1 MTIQAKA
8 EEIMNR
14 KQITTAFIVLGM
26 VITASVGSW
35 MAGSKIQSPAEAAAR
50 TAPPTPSPILVPIEK
65 RILTSDVITRG
76 TARFGLPQSLSLVP
90 STLKGGLGVITTLPA
105 RDTQLN
111 EGDVLLT
118 ASGRPVF
125 VLQGDIPVYRDLTP
139 GMSGEDI
146 LQLETG
152 LARIG
157 FDPGPV
163 DGVFDEQTGVAVGAW
178 YTSAGFQPFGP
189 TTDQLTEI
197 RDLEDALAL
206 AVNEKLAAE
215 DAVAA
220 APLAVEAAR
229 AQAAGEPAAVAEYI
243 IQTALNEQA
252 AGAREAQRLSDS
264 AARLAADLE
273 TARDKTGVQVPADEL
288 IFIPALPVR
297 VEQNEVEI
305 GDDAGGP
312 VVMVTNNQLA
322 IDSSLPLEEAP
333 LVKPGMAVAID
344 EPELGIEATGIVA
357 RVASIP
363 GTDGVDGF
371 HIYFEV
377 LVDETPLT
385 LDGFSLRLT
394 IPVESTGG
402 AVLVVPLSALTL
414 APDGSSRIQVEKD
427 GTLEYITVKPGL
439 SADGFVEI
447 TPVDG
452 EITPGQLVV
461 IRFE

>member
-1 MTIQAKA
+1 
-8 EEIMNR
+8 MNR

-26 VITASVGSW
+26 VVTASVGSW
-35 MAGSKIQSPAEAAAR
+35 MAGSNIQSPAEAAAR

-65 RILTSDVITRG
+65 RVLTSDVVTRG

-90 STLKGGLGVITTLPA
+90 SALKGGLGVITTLPV

-111 EGDVLLT
+111 EGDILLT

-125 VLQGDIPVYRDLTP
+125 VLQGEIPVYRDLTP
-139 GMSGEDI
+139 GTSGEDI
-146 LQLETG
+146 LQLESG
-152 LARIG
+152 LARLG
-157 FDPGPV
+157 FDPGSV
-163 DGVFDEQTGVAVGAW
+163 DGMLDGQTSLAVAAW
-178 YTSAGFQPFGP
+178 YTSAGFEPFGP
-189 TTDQLTEI
+189 TADQLAEI

-206 AVNEKLAAE
+206 AVNDKLAAE
-215 DAVAA
+215 DIVAA
-220 APLAVEAAR
+220 APLAIEAAR
-229 AQAAGEPAAVAEYI
+229 AQAAGESKVVGEYL

-252 AGAREAQRLSDS
+252 AAEREVQRLGEY

-273 TARDKTGVQVPADEL
+273 TARGKTGVQVPADEL
-288 IFIPALPVR
+288 IFIPTLPVR

-322 IDSSLPLEEAP
+322 IDSSLPLDEAP
-333 LVKPGMAVAID
+333 LVKPGNAVAID
-344 EPELGIEATGIVA
+344 EPDLGIEATGVVA
-357 RVASIP
+357 RVADIP

-371 HIYFEV
+371 HIYFEI

-427 GTLEYITVKPGL
+427 GMLEYITIKPGL

-452 EITPGQLVV
+452 EISPGQLVV
-461 IRFE
+461 IGFE